1 MFKRSV
7 VVVWRG
13 KKSTI
18 SIFLGVCYERNTIWF
33 TFVWSQNFFLCFKW
47 IIWSALNRLGL
58 SLFVQP
64 TNYYLY
70 KKMSIIMVMVYVP
83 DTNLFWIAIFH
94 HSKQNR
100 SIDRDNCGLLLNFPF
115 EIRMFFF
122 SYLFRLFGEPK
133 KRHQK
138 EWNEEKKI
146 FIFSSISDFVC
157 FTDLRLII
165 YCLFWTKNSHPKT
178 NPQNIANNLII
189 YRFFF

>member
-18 SIFLGVCYERNTIWF
+18 SIFLGVCYERNTIRF

-83 DTNLFWIAIFH
+83 DTNLFWMAIFH
-94 HSKQNR
+94 LSKQNK

-122 SYLFRLFGEPK
+122 SYSYSIVWWTQKKTPERMKWRKKNFYFFFHLRFRLFH
-133 KRHQK
+133 R
-138 EWNEEKKI
+138 
-146 FIFSSISDFVC
+146 F
-157 FTDLRLII
+157 
-165 YCLFWTKNSHPKT
+165 KT
-178 NPQNIANNLII
+178 NNLL
-189 YRFFF
+189 FVLN